1 MSPHGLNRR
10 EFVEALLYGAA
21 GLTLST
27 RVFGQGGTPPP
38 ITMTKLTD
46 RITALSGAG
55 GNVGVLAGRDGLVMI
70 DGGTANRV
78 PDLMKAVAEISPQM
92 VQVLFNTHYHFDH
105 VGSNETLGAKHVR
118 IIAHENVKKRLS
130 TTFDN
135 PAMGRKMEALAESGL
150 PSETFT
156 DRGRLTFAGE
166 VLEYTHTPPAHTD
179 GDAFVFFPGSNVLHT
194 GDLLWVG
201 RYPVVDYTVGGSLA
215 AMAKALEELDRVGDA
230 RTRIIG
236 GHGQANVGKPEMKQI
251 REMWVTINDRLEKLA
266 KDGRS
271 VDEVIAAAPTKD
283 FDAMLGVQNPQGFLR
298 QAYGGVLARQGR

>member
-1 MSPHGLNRR
+1 MSPNALNRR

-55 GNVGVLAGRDGLVMI
+55 GNVGVLAGRDGLLMI

-78 PDLMKAVAEISPQM
+78 PDLMKAVAAISSDM

-135 PAMGRKMEALAESGL
+135 PAMGRKMEALADSGL

-156 DRGRLTFAGE
+156 DRGRLTFGGE

-215 AMAKALEELDRVGDA
+215 AMAKALDELDRVGDA

-236 GHGQANVGKPEMKQI
+236 GHGPANVGKPEMKQI
-251 REMWVTINDRLEKLA
+251 REMWITINDRLEKLA
-266 KDGRS
+266 KDGRT
-271 VDEVIAAAPTKD
+271 VDEAIAAAPTKD